1 MTRFR
6 LFVFVAAVA
15 AVLGLAGASRA
26 HYALGNLAGVV
37 VDRNGNPV
45 ADAAVIVQTSFGEYP
60 HATHT
65 DADGKFIFERY
76 SPGQYDLRASAY
88 GIFTQWSRRV
98 VVRAHRTTHITL
110 RLPAAVK

>member
-1 MTRFR
+1 MKRSR
-6 LFVFVAAVA
+6 RIVLLASAAA
-15 AVLGLAGASRA
+15 ILALAGAAHA

-65 DADGKFIFERY
+65 DAGGKFIFERY

-88 GIFTQWSRRV
+88 GIFTEWSRRV
-98 VVRAHRTTHITL
+98 VIRANRTTHVTL